1 MRCRSFLPQRKC
13 PGLGGASRRVI
24 RCSEGDYYQHG
35 WREDLVSGAKHQLD
49 GLQQSVG
56 TKAEQLIVAGD
67 VPHTV
72 CAQAEELRADVLVI
86 GRSSESGLLG
96 RLRTNAYAI
105 IRGAHCP
112 VISV

>member
-1 MRCRSFLPQRKC
+1 
-13 PGLGGASRRVI
+13 
-24 RCSEGDYYQHG
+24 
-35 WREDLVSGAKHQLD
+35 LV
-49 GLQQSVG
+49 
-56 TKAEQLIVAGD
+56 VAGD

-72 CAQAEELRADVLVI
+72 CAQAEELGADVLVI

-112 VISV
+112 VVSV